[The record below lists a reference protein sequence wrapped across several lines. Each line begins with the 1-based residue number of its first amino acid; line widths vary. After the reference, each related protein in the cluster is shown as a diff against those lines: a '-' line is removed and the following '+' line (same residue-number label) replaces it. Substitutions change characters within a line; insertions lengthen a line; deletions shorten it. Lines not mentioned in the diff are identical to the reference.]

1 MTLTY
6 PDIVA
11 TVSGALLLV
20 IGLIWYFVRPVS
32 RFTFSRRRCPL
43 AIRDEENQLFFTSS
57 NRLSSIS
64 TFETIGNLTIS
75 QDRRP
80 LPSALDIINHVGMA
94 IGLPASAKP
103 VRLKDVP
110 RVSLHLPPVT
120 PMTPTT
126 KVNIVMMEAEAKAG
140 SLHTSSDAMLNTAT
154 SGRAYFV
161 HLGTA
166 PQARNI
172 ENQADVTSRRGEPT
186 IAMKNHNFDLGL
198 ETCLDEPLGEIQDVF
213 VIGHDDDNEPE
224 QVNLA
229 DYKMAYGFGSGRSM
243 AALYHAV

>member
-1 MTLTY
+1 
-6 PDIVA
+6 
-11 TVSGALLLV
+11 
-20 IGLIWYFVRPVS
+20 
-32 RFTFSRRRCPL
+32 
-43 AIRDEENQLFFTSS
+43 
-57 NRLSSIS
+57 
-64 TFETIGNLTIS
+64 
-75 QDRRP
+75 
-80 LPSALDIINHVGMA
+80 MA

-140 SLHTSSDAMLNTAT
+140 SLHTNSDAMLNTAT